1 VLWAHAVA
9 RSGHRA
15 GATLLYERLL
25 PWHDQFATPHTVVT
39 GGVAPWHCAGAEAGL
54 ASGICMTRIPEDSR
68 NLRRSKWW
76 RETLNVKEA

>member
-1 VLWAHAVA
+1 V
-9 RSGHRA
+9 SA
-15 GATLLYERLL
+15 GAKDRRARDSL
-25 PWHDQFATPHTVVT
+25 AVVT